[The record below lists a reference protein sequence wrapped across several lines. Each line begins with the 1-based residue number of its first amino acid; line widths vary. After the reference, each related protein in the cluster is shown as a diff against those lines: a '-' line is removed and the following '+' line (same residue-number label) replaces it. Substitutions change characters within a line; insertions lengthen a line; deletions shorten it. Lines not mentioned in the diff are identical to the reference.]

1 MGNAASSPCM
11 EEACRSDTF
20 PAASS
25 QQEQQQQQRD
35 ARRREGSSV
44 SYNVYNQVIQ
54 EKSQEDGTT
63 RKREDLLDPRNNMP
77 LQANQEPCPGQKEL
91 LSTDRIQSNI
101 PKGGTDTTW
110 LYPSPQMFYNA
121 LKRKGKGDDVEEK
134 DMESVVAAHNT
145 MNEITWQHVWA
156 WEQLHRNSCPNPSLL
171 RFLGRPDDLS
181 PLARIRSWFGG
192 PSPFDRHDWYVD
204 RCGTEVRYVIDFYF
218 DEDKAGSTDA
228 FEIVVR
234 PALDSPGAA
243 LDRVKMQI
251 YKTCAKYGVPCPIT
265 GTTTAHASQ
274 DHASG

>member
-1 MGNAASSPCM
+1 MGNTLSSPSVP
-11 EEACRSDTF
+11 ETSGPSTRGG
-20 PAASS
+20 SS
-25 QQEQQQQQRD
+25 QQHKEQGDNCDTQQR
-35 ARRREGSSV
+35 GPSSV
-44 SYNVYNQVIQ
+44 SYTVYNEVIQ
-54 EKSQEDGTT
+54 ET
-63 RKREDLLDPRNNMP
+63 RAAPKMREDLLDPRNNMP
-77 LQANQEPCPGQKEL
+77 LQANQEPCPGQREL
-91 LSTDRIQSNI
+91 LSTHRTQSTI

-145 MNEITWQHVWA
+145 MNDITWHHVWA
-156 WEQLHRNSCPNPSLL
+156 WEQLHRHSCPNPSLL

-243 LDRVKMQI
+243 LDRLKMHI
-251 YKTCAKYGVPCPIT
+251 YRTCATFGVPCPIT
-265 GTTTAHASQ
+265 GTRGSQ
-274 DHASG
+274 DYV